1 MKTDKLNDKICI
13 LANTI
18 ILRLCPLN
26 LQLHGILIFTCVQ
39 MFAVFL
45 QPTNRK
51 EDIIMFS

>member
-1 MKTDKLNDKICI
+1 MKTDKLNDKISI